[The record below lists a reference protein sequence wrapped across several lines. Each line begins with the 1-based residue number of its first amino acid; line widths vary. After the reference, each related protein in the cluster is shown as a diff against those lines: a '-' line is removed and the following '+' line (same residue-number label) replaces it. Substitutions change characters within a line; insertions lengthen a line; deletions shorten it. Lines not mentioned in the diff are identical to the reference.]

1 MTVLSS
7 NIMKRTRGHGRGSWV
22 FSAKDFLD
30 LGNRAAVDQSLSRL
44 YRGGTLRRVGR
55 GLYDWPRISP
65 VLGRPAPV
73 DLDAAVAAIV
83 RRDNIRVMPD
93 GLTAAHRL
101 GLTNAVPAKA
111 VYWTDGSTRTISVG
125 DRTIYLKH
133 VRPGLIRW
141 AQHAAAPIVS
151 AMMWLGPSLAA
162 DSSML
167 TRLSQRLPSAVIQDL
182 ADGLSTLPAW
192 AAPIVHEITA
202 SHHIAS

>member
-1 MTVLSS
+1 MNVLSD

-22 FSAKDFLD
+22 LSAKDFLD

-44 YRGGTLRRVGR
+44 YRDGTLRRVGC
-55 GLYDWPRISP
+55 GLYDWPRISQ

-73 DLDAAVAAIV
+73 DLDAAMAAIA

-101 GLTNAVPAKA
+101 GLTNAVPAKV
-111 VYWTDGSTRTISVG
+111 VYWTDGSTRAIPVG
-125 DRTIYLKH
+125 NRTIHLKH

-141 AQHAAAPIVS
+141 AHHAAAPVVS
-151 AMMWLGPSLAA
+151 AMMWLGPSLAT

-167 TRLSQRLPSAVIQDL
+167 DRLSQRLPLAVIKDL

-192 AAPIVHEITA
+192 ATPIAREITTP
-202 SHHIAS
+202 HRIAS

>member
-1 MTVLSS
+1 MTVLPN
-7 NIMKRTRGHGRGSWV
+7 NIMKRVRGHGRGSWV

-44 YRGGTLRRVGR
+44 YRNGTLRRVGR
-55 GLYDWPRISP
+55 GLYDWPRISR

-73 DLDAAVAAIV
+73 DLDAAVAAIA

-93 GLTAAHRL
+93 G
-101 GLTNAVPAKA
+101 
-111 VYWTDGSTRTISVG
+111 STRTIPVG
-125 DRTIYLKH
+125 DRTIHLKH

-141 AQHAAAPIVS
+141 AHHAAAPVVS

-167 TRLSQRLPSAVIQDL
+167 DRLSQRLPMAVIKDL

-192 AAPIVHEITA
+192 AALIAREITTP
-202 SHHIAS
+202 HRIAS